1 MGQRKGSGE
10 HNQKGPSVPCSYKTL
25 TSETQ
30 QLARAKGV
38 KILTQTSGQGQLAPL
53 RQCKGV

>member
-38 KILTQTSGQGQLAPL
+38 KILTQTSGQGQ
-53 RQCKGV
+53 